1 MATTQIA
8 VRVDDSVPGR
18 TDKLIPWVQSQPF
31 VSDMGRVTRAD
42 IYRMA
47 LERGLKVLEEEKAAT
62 ETAQTAG
69 RAGVSDMRESVGGTR
84 DEG

>member
-8 VRVDDSVPGR
+8 VRVDEGVPER
-18 TDKLIPWVQSQPF
+18 AEKLIAWVQEQPF
-31 VSDMGRVTRAD
+31 VSEMGRVTKAD

-47 LERGLKVLEEEKAAT
+47 MDRGMKALEEEKAAT